1 MDIDS
6 LKGKFIVIDGP
17 DGAGKSTQ
25 AQLLLDFLAEKGI
38 PTELVRDPGG
48 TAIGE
53 QVRKIL
59 LDNANKA
66 MSVRCETLLYMAS
79 RAQLY
84 YEKIKPA
91 LNAGKCVL
99 SDRWVSS
106 TYAYQAIAGCDGA
119 DLVLNLAEASLERP
133 WPDKTIILDLPASEG
148 LGRVGNEKDRMEN
161 KPCDFHK
168 AVRNAYLQLA
178 QEREDFTVIDAADE
192 IEAIHK
198 KIVNAVLA

>member
-1 MDIDS
+1 MDTDS

-25 AQLLLDFLAEKGI
+25 AQLLLEYMTGKGVQ
-38 PTELVRDPGG
+38 TELVRDPGG

-53 QVRKIL
+53 QIRKIL

-84 YEKIKPA
+84 NEKIKPA

-119 DLVLNLAEASLERP
+119 ELVLNLAEASLERP
-133 WPDKTIILDLPASEG
+133 WPDKTIILDLPASDG
-148 LGRVGNEKDRMEN
+148 LGRVGSNRDRMEN
-161 KPCDFHK
+161 KSTEFHQ
-168 AVRNAYLQLA
+168 AVRKAYLQLA
-178 QEREDFTVIDAADE
+178 EIRDDFAVINAADE
-192 IEAIHK
+192 IESIHQ
-198 KIVNAVLA
+198 KIIAEVLS